1 MRACFVRMSASAA
14 SRLRRSLSVLSE
26 VFHHALVA
34 LGNTG
39 LLSLCASAGGSWR
52 LFGTNVK
59 KGLTGDHNGWASL
72 RSPASPAELLPKSAC
87 ALTGALGRECLGA
100 GGTSPRLVLNEP
112 ASSSGV
118 NHMAR
123 ASPGAGLAR
132 TNLAGHWRTPPIP
145 PLSRAPVPA
154 LFRLRRCRVAM
165 SCSLWGPSCWW
176 SSPARRI
183 MRAMFRG

>member
-1 MRACFVRMSASAA
+1 
-14 SRLRRSLSVLSE
+14 
-26 VFHHALVA
+26 

-52 LFGTNVK
+52 LFGTKVK

-112 ASSSGV
+112 ASSSDV
-118 NHMAR
+118 NYNGPRISRRGTSANELGR
-123 ASPGAGLAR
+123 ALAHASNTSAEPCTR
-132 TNLAGHWRTPPIP
+132 R
-145 PLSRAPVPA
+145 PA
-154 LFRLRRCRVAM
+154 LFRL
-165 SCSLWGPSCWW
+165 
-176 SSPARRI
+176 
-183 MRAMFRG
+183 